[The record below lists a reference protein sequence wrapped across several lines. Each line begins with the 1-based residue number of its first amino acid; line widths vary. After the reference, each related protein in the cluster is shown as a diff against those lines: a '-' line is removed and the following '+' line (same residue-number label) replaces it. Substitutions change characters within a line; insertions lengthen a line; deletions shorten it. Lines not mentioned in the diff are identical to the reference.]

1 MKLPM
6 VVFLVILVLAVFM
19 GYQTG
24 VLGSASDDSVA
35 TGTTEQ
41 LTETKETETIEVE
54 TIEAKG
60 WALIAAGALLVD
72 VRTADEFSAGHLEGA
87 LNIPHDQV
95 AARLAEFGPDKSR
108 DVVLYCRSGHRAGL
122 AEAVLS
128 ENGFSAV
135 FNAGG
140 YEPMLAAK
148 PATD

>member
-19 GYQTG
+19 GYKTG
-24 VLGSASDDSVA
+24 VLGSAPDESVA
-35 TGTTEQ
+35 QDTTEQ
-41 LTETKETETIEVE
+41 LTESKEAQTKEV
-54 TIEAKG
+54 KG

-72 VRTADEFSAGHLEGA
+72 VRTADEFSTGHLDGA

-95 AARLAEFGPDKSR
+95 AARLAEFGADKSR
-108 DVVLYCRSGHRAGL
+108 DVVLYCRSGNRAGL
-122 AEAVLS
+122 AETVLA

>member
-19 GYQTG
+19 GYKTG
-24 VLGSASDDSVA
+24 VRGSAPDESV
-35 TGTTEQ
+35 TQDPSEQSTETN
-41 LTETKETETIEVE
+41 LTETR
-54 TIEAKG
+54 EAKG

-72 VRTADEFSAGHLEGA
+72 VRTADEFSAGHLDGA

-95 AARLAEFGPDKSR
+95 AARLAEFGADKSR
-108 DVVLYCRSGHRAGL
+108 DVVLYCKSGRRAGVAETVL
-122 AEAVLS
+122 A

-148 PATD
+148 P